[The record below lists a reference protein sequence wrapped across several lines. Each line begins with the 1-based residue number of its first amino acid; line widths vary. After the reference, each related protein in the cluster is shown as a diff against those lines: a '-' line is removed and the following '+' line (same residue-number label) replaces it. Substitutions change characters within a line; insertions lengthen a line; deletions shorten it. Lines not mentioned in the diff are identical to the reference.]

1 VCVKAGSKGATYRG
15 EGVEGGRPDRH
26 GDGMV

>member
-1 VCVKAGSKGATYRG
+1 VKAGSKGATYRG